1 MGEVVNI
8 SAKAVTP
15 KQAIEKALETDDLS
29 HAYIV
34 VVKDGKL
41 TLFGSGDLSMLPA
54 ASLYLQHYATKYA
67 RGEIE

>member
-8 SAKAVTP
+8 SAKAITA
-15 KQAIEKALETDDLS
+15 KQVIETALETEGLS

-34 VVKDGKL
+34 VVKDGEL

-67 RGEIE
+67 RGEID

>member
-1 MGEVVNI
+1 MNNVVNI

-15 KQAIEKALETDDLS
+15 RQVIETALELEDLS
-29 HAYIV
+29 HAYV
-34 VVKDGKL
+34 VVVRDGEL

-54 ASLYLQHYATKYA
+54 ASIYMQHFATKYA